1 MSDWAVELKDVTRTY
16 RTDGLEV
23 PALRGLDLHIATDE
37 FLAIAGPSGS
47 GKTTLLNIIGGLDR
61 ADNGQVRV
69 AGQDFHTLS
78 NSRLARLRLRHIG
91 FVFQAY
97 NLIPVLT
104 ARENAEFTLLLQGVS
119 EPQRRERIDQ
129 LFTEIGLSGL
139 EDRRPTQLSGGQQ
152 QRVAVARAMATQPA
166 LILADE
172 PTANLDSSTA
182 AALLDVM
189 AQLNHTHG
197 TTFIF
202 STHDPQVM
210 ERARRLIRLRDGRIV
225 SDERQTSSAPES

>member
-1 MSDWAVELKDVTRTY
+1 M
-16 RTDGLEV
+16 

-69 AGQDFHTLS
+69 AGQDFHALS
-78 NSRLARLRLRHIG
+78 NSRLARLRLQHIG

-119 EPQRRERIDQ
+119 EPQRRERINQ

-210 ERARRLIRLRDGRIV
+210 DRARRLIRLRDGRIV
-225 SDERQTSSAPES
+225 SDERQTNPAPES